1 MGLVYGSQTPSSVE
15 NRAPPSPFQP
25 QRKATTT
32 LERSPAAPP
41 PPRLRA
47 GGPGL
52 GGFRPWAGDVTEA
65 QWRALPRAG

>member
-15 NRAPPSPFQP
+15 NRAPPSPFQA

-41 PPRLRA
+41 PPALGREGQVWVGL
-47 GGPGL
+47 GPGL
-52 GGFRPWAGDVTEA
+52 VM
-65 QWRALPRAG
+65 